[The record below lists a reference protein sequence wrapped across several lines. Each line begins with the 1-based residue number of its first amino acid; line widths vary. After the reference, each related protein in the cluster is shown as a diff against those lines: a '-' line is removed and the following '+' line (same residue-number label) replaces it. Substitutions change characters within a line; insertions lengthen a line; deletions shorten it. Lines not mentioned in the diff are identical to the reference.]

1 MITVTTPNGRT
12 GSRVLHHL
20 LERGEAVRVVS
31 HDPHKLPQAVCE
43 RCELIVGSLDDAD
56 VLRRGFEDAETVF
69 WCIPQSR
76 EGNRWSDA
84 HEYHQRFAQAAA
96 SALIGSRTRVVAI
109 SAGRHGYDD
118 QGIVAAFSA
127 VEDTLNA
134 SGAPIRHLRC
144 AFFMENLLEAL
155 PTLVAPGAVFY
166 NGPGDTQLPMVCIA
180 DAAAKAVQLLTERA
194 WGGQGHV
201 AVHGPADLTFD
212 EMAAVVSDVLGKPV
226 RYIQVPDEVLIDNLK
241 RVGLP
246 DGFARAFARLLTKE
260 ALEAYA
266 LEPRTLE
273 TTTPTTLREWTEETL
288 RPAFEAV
295 ATAGARGAP
304 AS

>member
-12 GSRVLHHL
+12 GSRVLSHL
-20 LERGEAVRVVS
+20 LERGETVRVIS
-31 HDPHKLPQAVCE
+31 HDVDKLPQSIRD
-43 RCELIVGSLDDAD
+43 RCEVIAGSLDDAD
-56 VLRRGFEDAETVF
+56 TLRRGFDGAEAVF

-96 SALIGSRTRVVAI
+96 SALTGSDTRVVAI

-118 QGIVAAFSA
+118 HGIVAAFSA

-155 PTLVAPGAVFY
+155 PTLAAPGAVFY
-166 NGPGDTQLPMVCIA
+166 NGPSDTPLPMVCIA
-180 DAAAKAVQLLTERA
+180 DAAGKAVEFITDRS
-194 WGGQGHV
+194 WSGQGHL
-201 AVHGPADLTFD
+201 AVHGPAHLTFD
-212 EMAAVVSDVLGKPV
+212 EMAAVVSDVLGKPIQ
-226 RYIQVPDEVLIDNLK
+226 YIQVPDNVLIDNMK

-266 LEPRTLE
+266 IEPRTPE
-273 TTTPTTLREWTEETL
+273 TTTATTLREWAGTAL
-288 RPAFEAV
+288 LPAF
-295 ATAGARGAP
+295 TAFSKHAAD
-304 AS
+304 